1 MTPAGLP
8 EMKLETTASTWPHL
22 RKAPA
27 PVTGRVFAVVPQ
39 TPVVLFSRG

>member
-1 MTPAGLP
+1 MAA
-8 EMKLETTASTWPHL
+8 EQ
-22 RKAPA
+22 APA